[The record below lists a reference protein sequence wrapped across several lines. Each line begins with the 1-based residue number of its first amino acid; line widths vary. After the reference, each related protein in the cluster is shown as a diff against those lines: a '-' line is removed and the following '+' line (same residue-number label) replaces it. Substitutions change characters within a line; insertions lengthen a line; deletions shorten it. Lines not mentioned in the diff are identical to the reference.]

1 MGMILFPPEA
11 NFPKKIG
18 MGPAGIKAR
27 LRRSCTM
34 NTSTGGALLK
44 GAQRARATSYQV
56 GVAGSYGA
64 RE

>member
-1 MGMILFPPEA
+1 MGVILFPREA
-11 NFPKKIG
+11 NFLKKIG

-44 GAQRARATSYQV
+44 GAQRARATS
-56 GVAGSYGA
+56 
-64 RE
+64 